1 MTRLA
6 AALLLA
12 GGLVLTG
19 CAEAQDTVD
28 DAVRRATELAQNAR
42 YCAQAV
48 RVGQAVEARDVDA
61 AIAAGEDLVTVAPA
75 EILEE
80 AQTILDAA
88 KDAQAGDPSAL
99 ETQEVQ
105 TASQTL
111 ASFTRDT
118 CDPTN

>member
-6 AALLLA
+6 VALLAA
-12 GGLVLTG
+12 GLLLTG
-19 CAEAQDTVD
+19 CAEAQD
-28 DAVRRATELAQNAR
+28 AVEEGISRATELAQNAR
-42 YCAQAV
+42 YCVQAARVAQAV
-48 RVGQAVEARDVDA
+48 ESRDVDA
-61 AIAAGEDLVTVAPA
+61 AVSAGEDLVAVAPE

-88 KDAQAGDPSAL
+88 KAAQAGDPSAM

-105 TASQTL
+105 AAAQTL
-111 ASFTRDT
+111 ANYTRDT